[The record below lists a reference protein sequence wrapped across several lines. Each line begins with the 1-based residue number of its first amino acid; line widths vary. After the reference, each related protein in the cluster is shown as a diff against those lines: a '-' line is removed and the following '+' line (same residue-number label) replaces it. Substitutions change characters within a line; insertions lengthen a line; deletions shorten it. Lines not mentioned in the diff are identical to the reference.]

1 MLRSTPKVPS
11 TTPVGFFIDSST
23 GPCSMC
29 SSRYAR
35 ASIAFSSRCASSI
48 RSSATPF
55 SASASTSRVP
65 CRSFSSRT
73 SSIFRLPAAAADP
86 SRLRPKR
93 APSSSAQSTSL
104 SVTGGVVPA
113 CIRSASSAA
122 ITPRQPSSQPPF
134 GTESRWL
141 PTMTVLGEAPGS
153 VTQLLPAESVST
165 RRPSSATLLLNH
177 SRASRHTG
185 PQARRCAPSG
195 VDVRAA
201 SSRRSAMTRC
211 AFIAS
216 RPLERQ
222 AREARK
228 ESSRTC
234 RLLRGL
240 CALCVLSPH
249 CA

>member
-1 MLRSTPKVPS
+1 M
-11 TTPVGFFIDSST
+11 
-23 GPCSMC
+23 
-29 SSRYAR
+29 
-35 ASIAFSSRCASSI
+35 

-93 APSSSAQSTSL
+93 APSSSAQSTSF

-122 ITPRQPSSQPPF
+122 ITPRQPSSHPPL

-141 PTMTVLGEAPGS
+141 PTMTVFGEAPGS

-165 RRPSSATLLLNH
+165 RSPSSAIFPLNH

-201 SSRRSAMTRC
+201 SSRRSAITRC
-211 AFIAS
+211 AVHGRHSIDAPAKIRGS
-216 RPLERQ
+216 AAMLTSP
-222 AREARK
+222 REKHR
-228 ESSRTC
+228 
-234 RLLRGL
+234 
-240 CALCVLSPH
+240 ALAAAALV
-249 CA
+249 